1 MLIGKK
7 KASSMESTTTAE
19 QIIEHV
25 VLLNVKDEEDP
36 GRMVNSL
43 NSLSLD
49 DPDSDQSDLIYLTSG
64 PILRIRSYSPGDA
77 DEDDLKL
84 SLSHMVHARF
94 RSQSAY
100 SALIQ
105 EQVRPICDLVLT
117 VDWTAEGLRGPL
129 VPKPGSALRLTLFN
143 LKHEAAQSD
152 DQVITELLEG
162 LRRINHKWQSDSDNH
177 PFHLEQISY
186 GQSHSSSSSSSSSSP
201 EPETEALLQYN
212 LKVAAL
218 VVFRDLNELDAC
230 EEYEDE
236 MRRLIHSHT
245 IQSSLHSLIHLDYVL
260 PRLTPTPPIL

>member
-1 MLIGKK
+1 
-7 KASSMESTTTAE
+7 MESTTTTTE
-19 QIIEHV
+19 QIIEYV

-36 GRMVNSL
+36 SQMVNSL

-49 DPDSDQSDLIYLTSG
+49 DPESDLIYLTSG

-117 VDWTAEGLRGPL
+117 VDWMAEGLRGPL

-143 LKHEAAQSD
+143 LKHEAAESD

-186 GQSHSSSSSSSSSSP
+186 GQSNSSSSSSSSSSSP
-201 EPETEALLQYN
+201 EPETDTLLQFN

-245 IQSSLHSLIHLDYVL
+245 IQSCLHSLIHLDYVL